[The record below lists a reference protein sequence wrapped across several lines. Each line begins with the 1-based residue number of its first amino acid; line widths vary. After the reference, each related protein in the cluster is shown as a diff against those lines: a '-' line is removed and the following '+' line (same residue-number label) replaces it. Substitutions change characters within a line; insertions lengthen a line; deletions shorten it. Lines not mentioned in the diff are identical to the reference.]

1 MEFPNVNTIVN
12 RDIYVD
18 DCISGEATIEAAM
31 KTADE
36 ETNAADEMEN
46 VLRKSGFG
54 FKGFT
59 FSGKDPLEKL
69 SSDGESISIGGLIWH
84 PKSYAVSIDVP
95 PLNFAKKQHG
105 KKAINEVGVV
115 PEKLIRR
122 QCISKGSELF
132 DITGKLTPVTAAPSN
147 LEV

>member
-18 DCISGEATIEAAM
+18 DCISGEATIVAAM

-36 ETNAADEMEN
+36 ETKAADEMEN

-54 FKGFT
+54 LKGFT

-84 PKSYAVSIDVP
+84 PKSDAVSIDVP
-95 PLNFAKKQHG
+95 PLNFAKK
-105 KKAINEVGVV
+105 
-115 PEKLIRR
+115 
-122 QCISKGSELF
+122 
-132 DITGKLTPVTAAPSN
+132 TAWQESN
-147 LEV
+147 Q